1 MENTCLTNQDD
12 CDKISENEES
22 QVKLYKDKLI
32 RQQKLERLIRKC
44 FKLSKFYR
52 HLESVFH
59 KGDNK

>member
-1 MENTCLTNQDD
+1 MGNDCLTDQDG